1 MDGQASVLVAGEVGA
16 GKTSL
21 LSAMLLEIPQKYRI
35 LTIEDT
41 HELPI
46 EKLQGLGWKV
56 QAMSSHSSV
65 LKSGAEMSPETAL
78 RAALRLGS
86 SSLVLGEVRGPEV
99 KVLYEAMQV
108 GKAGN
113 SVIGTI
119 HGSSVE
125 NVYERIVHTLGVP
138 PASFKATDAVII
150 CSGIRLEGSMKKI
163 KRVSCIAEVSSAQI
177 ENPDPSEVFTNIMN
191 YDASQDCLL
200 AEKALEQGQSELV
213 EKIAGKWGISI
224 DRALKSI
231 EVRTRIKEKIAVEG
245 LHKPLLLEVEAVS
258 QANNMFWLLT
268 DSMARSKN
276 CGHEHAS
283 NSESSSG
290 NDLEVLYS
298 RWETWFEDFA
308 RQMREPDKS
317 MSQRICESAD
327 M

>member
-41 HELPI
+41 HELPT
-46 EKLQGLGWKV
+46 EELQELGWKV
-56 QAMSSHSSV
+56 QGMSSQSSV

-108 GKAGN
+108 GNAGN

-125 NVYERIVHTLGVP
+125 NVYERVVHTLGVP

-150 CSGIRLEGSMKKI
+150 CSGI
-163 KRVSCIAEVSSAQI
+163 
-177 ENPDPSEVFTNIMN
+177 
-191 YDASQDCLL
+191 SQ
-200 AEKALEQGQSELV
+200 
-213 EKIAGKWGISI
+213 
-224 DRALKSI
+224 
-231 EVRTRIKEKIAVEG
+231 
-245 LHKPLLLEVEAVS
+245 EA
-258 QANNMFWLLT
+258 A
-268 DSMARSKN
+268 
-276 CGHEHAS
+276 
-283 NSESSSG
+283 
-290 NDLEVLYS
+290 
-298 RWETWFEDFA
+298 
-308 RQMREPDKS
+308 
-317 MSQRICESAD
+317 
-327 M
+327 